1 MTRKNKI
8 LWMLTG
14 VACGV
19 LIVTSIWYPYLHNS
33 VIAHAITIMATLFF
47 VTVFLANFG
56 SKRRTRE

>member
-19 LIVTSIWYPYLHNS
+19 LIVTSIWYPYLLTYFSYTENKRVKRIIKGK
-33 VIAHAITIMATLFF
+33 VICYS
-47 VTVFLANFG
+47 
-56 SKRRTRE
+56 SKI